1 MKLTLAELY
10 YSRLI
15 LTESVFHL
23 RNFFEEPRLIVGI
36 FIALAILM
44 ISSALIEL
52 HQSRN
57 EVYSLMED
65 QSHSLLE
72 SLLIASRNALQ
83 YSEVLEEGQT
93 ERLLNNAN
101 LIRLLYEDKKI
112 SDPMLADLAMKNNI
126 YRINIFN
133 RTGKK
138 IYSSHQPLHDNT
150 EERTSP
156 IRTLYPIF
164 NGDTDTLIVGLKPAR
179 FEKGY
184 RYTIAIAAED
194 RSAIVLNIDAAEILD
209 LRRRTGFGAL
219 LRDIIGNPG
228 IVYIAVQDTSSILA
242 ASGNVNE
249 LEPVNSSEFL
259 SRSLTDSLFLTRIT
273 EFNSISVFEAV
284 HPFVY
289 AETPIGILRL
299 GLSMDALE
307 ELNNRI
313 YRRLIV
319 ITIVLITLGSIVFTY
334 IFIRQKYRILEN
346 QYHIVET
353 YSGDILKNVSD
364 AILVYDEQS
373 GIKIF
378 NMAAARLFETDNT
391 NIIGKK
397 ISDLLKQA
405 VCDDIVHMPPGIVP
419 FECEI
424 GGETKYLLFSKTEF
438 RDHENI
444 ENIILVI
451 RDLTRQR
458 QLENQIQRDE
468 RLTAM
473 GELASGVAHEIRN
486 PLNTIG
492 TIAQQLDRDFE
503 STANNQEYHELAGL
517 VKNEVQ
523 RINKTISDFL
533 RFARP
538 NPPQVSKFYLKEFFH
553 SLEKQYHELLT
564 QKKISLNIS
573 LETGDEVH
581 WDQEQIRQVFINL
594 IQNAVDALNGPGDI
608 WIKIK
613 NYSNTEILIEFS
625 DDGPGIKAEHQ
636 PRIFNLYFTTRAK
649 GTGIGL
655 SLVQRIINEHN
666 GSINLVPAATG
677 TKFAIIL
684 PRLIKAGG
692 NL

>member
-1 MKLTLAELY
+1 MPELY
-10 YSRLI
+10 YCRRI
-15 LTESVFHL
+15 HTESVYLL
-23 RNFFEEPRLIVGI
+23 RNFFQEPRLIVGI

-52 HQSRN
+52 HQSKN

-72 SLLIASRNALQ
+72 TLLIASRNALQ
-83 YSEVLEEGQT
+83 YSEILEEGQT

-101 LIRLLYEDKKI
+101 LIRLLYEDNKI
-112 SDPMLADLAMKNNI
+112 SDPLLSDLAMKNNI

-133 RTGKK
+133 RTGSKL
-138 IYSSHQPLHDNT
+138 YSSHKPTHENI

-156 IRTLYPIF
+156 VLTLAPIF
-164 NGDTDTLIVGLKPAR
+164 NGVTDTLIIGLKPAR
-179 FEKGY
+179 FENGY
-184 RYTIAIAAED
+184 RFTIAIAAND
-194 RSAIVLNIDAAEILD
+194 RSAIVLNINAAEILD

-228 IVYIAVQDTSSILA
+228 IVYIAVQDTASILA

-249 LEPVNSSEFL
+249 LEPINSSEFL
-259 SRSLTDSLFLTRIT
+259 LCSLTDSLFQTRIT
-273 EFNSISVFEAV
+273 EFNTISVFEAV

-289 AETPIGILRL
+289 SNTPIGILRL

-319 ITIVLITLGSIVFTY
+319 ITIVLITLGGIVFTY
-334 IFIRQKYRILEN
+334 IFIRQKYSILEN
-346 QYHIVET
+346 QYHVVET

-364 AILVYDEQS
+364 AILVYDELS

-378 NMAAARLFETDNT
+378 NIAAGKLF
-391 NIIGKK
+391 NIDHMTATGKK
-397 ISDLLKQA
+397 IATLLQQR
-405 VCDDIVHMPPGIVP
+405 VCDNIVSMPPGIVP

-424 GGETKYLLFSKTEF
+424 NGQIKYLLFSKSEF
-438 RDHENI
+438 RDHENNI
-444 ENIILVI
+444 NIILVI

-468 RLTAM
+468 RLSAM

-503 STANNQEYHELAGL
+503 STANTQEYHELAGL
-517 VKNEVQ
+517 VKSEVQ

-538 NPPQVSKFYLKEFFH
+538 NPPQVSNFYLKNFFH
-553 SLEKQYHELLT
+553 SLEQQYHEMLA
-564 QKKISLNIS
+564 QKKIHLTIS
-573 LETGDEVH
+573 LETGDEVQ

-594 IQNAVDALNGPGDI
+594 MQNSIDALNGPGNI
-608 WIKIK
+608 WIKSEK
-613 NYSNTEILIEFS
+613 YSDTEVLISFS
-625 DDGPGIKAEHQ
+625 DDGPGINAEYQ
-636 PRIFNLYFTTRAK
+636 TRIFNLYFTTRAK

-655 SLVQRIINEHN
+655 SLVQRIVNEHN
-666 GSINLVPAATG
+666 GSINLVPASTG

-684 PRLIKAGG
+684 PTQIKTGG
-692 NL
+692 NI